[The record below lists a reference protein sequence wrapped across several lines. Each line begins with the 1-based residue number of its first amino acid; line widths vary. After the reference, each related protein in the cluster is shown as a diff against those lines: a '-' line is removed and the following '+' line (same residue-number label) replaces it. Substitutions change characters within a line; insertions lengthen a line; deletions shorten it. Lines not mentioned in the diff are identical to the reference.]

1 MKIPLWNVIFMVC
14 FHQSERLMYQH
25 LLRRG
30 LWGLIMGDAE
40 PFTSRSLVQ
49 RCPTSAATSS
59 TCHLLRWAGPSS
71 RPSWSQRA
79 PRAASV
85 GNGMDLLSPAP
96 DVTAAPALG
105 SDRAPPG
112 NLTFCHACTTHEWR
126 TCYPCP
132 VQNNSFEEQD
142 TAEHKSVCYKVGCGF
157 PWLPPVPAEFH

>member
-1 MKIPLWNVIFMVC
+1 MECNIYGLFPSVRKINVSTLTPEGALGIDNGRC
-14 FHQSERLMYQH
+14 GAFHLEVTGSALPHVGCHLQH
-25 LLRRG
+25 LPSAP
-30 LWGLIMGDAE
+30 MG
-40 PFTSRSLVQ
+40 
-49 RCPTSAATSS
+49 
-59 TCHLLRWAGPSS
+59 GPSS

-85 GNGMDLLSPAP
+85 GNGMDLLGPAP

-112 NLTFCHACTTHEWR
+112 NLTFCHTCTTHEWR

-142 TAEHKSVCYKVGCGF
+142 TTEHKSVCYKVGCGF